1 MSIFITGTDTGCGK
15 TYVSALLIRAIA
27 MQGLQVA
34 GMKPVAT
41 GAEKLEDKLIHEDDR
56 ILLEASNVA
65 LGQKLRNPYLFTPAC
80 SPHIAALEANE
91 PIRLGKI
98 VDAYNLCKIATD
110 YLVVEGVGGWR
121 APLSASD
128 SVADLATTLGLP
140 VVLVVGVK
148 LGCINHAVLTAEAIK
163 ASGLRFLGWV
173 ANVLDPL
180 MHDPGGNIS
189 YLESK
194 IDSPLLMRF
203 DCSGD
208 TKEDVEAMDNFV
220 RLILKVAE

>member
-1 MSIFITGTDTGCGK
+1 MSIFVTGTDTGCGK
-15 TYVSALLIRAIA
+15 TYISALLIRAIG
-27 MQGLQVA
+27 MHGLRVA

-41 GAEKLEDKLIHEDDR
+41 GAEKLQGKLTHEDDQ
-56 ILLEASNVA
+56 ILLKASNVA
-65 LGQKLRNPYLFTPAC
+65 LDQKLRNPYLFSPAC

-91 PIRLGKI
+91 PIRLDKI
-98 VDAYNLCKIATD
+98 LDAYNLCRAVTD

-121 APLSASD
+121 APLSPSD
-128 SVADLATTLGLP
+128 SVADLATILGLP
-140 VVLVVGVK
+140 VILVVGVK
-148 LGCINHAVLTAEAIK
+148 LGCINHAVLTAEAITG
-163 ASGLRFLGWV
+163 SGLSFLGWI
-173 ANVLDPL
+173 ANVLDPS

-203 DCSGD
+203 DYSED
-208 TKEDVEAMDNFV
+208 TKEDIKAMDNFV

>member
-1 MSIFITGTDTGCGK
+1 M
-15 TYVSALLIRAIA
+15 
-27 MQGLQVA
+27 
-34 GMKPVAT
+34 
-41 GAEKLEDKLIHEDDR
+41 
-56 ILLEASNVA
+56 
-65 LGQKLRNPYLFTPAC
+65 
-80 SPHIAALEANE
+80 
-91 PIRLGKI
+91 
-98 VDAYNLCKIATD
+98 
-110 YLVVEGVGGWR
+110 EGVGGWR

-194 IDSPLLMRF
+194 IDSPLLMRCDF
-203 DCSGD
+203 GGD
-208 TKEDVEAMDNFV
+208 TNGDLEVMDNFV
-220 RLILKVAE
+220 KQILKVAE

>member
-1 MSIFITGTDTGCGK
+1 
-15 TYVSALLIRAIA
+15 

-41 GAEKLEDKLIHEDDR
+41 GAEKLEDKLIHEDDQ
-56 ILLEASNVA
+56 ILLKASNVA

-91 PIRLGKI
+91 PIRLDRI

-110 YLVVEGVGGWR
+110 YLVVEGV
-121 APLSASD
+121 
-128 SVADLATTLGLP
+128 ADLATILGLP
-140 VVLVVGVK
+140 VILVVGVK

-180 MHDPGGNIS
+180 MHDPERNIS

-194 IDSPLLMRF
+194 IESPLLLRCEF
-203 DCSGD
+203 SGD
-208 TKEDVEAMDNFV
+208 TNGDIEPMDNFV
-220 RLILKVAE
+220 KQVLNAAE